1 MQDRIEYRIESN
13 RIENRI
19 EQNCIIEQKTGIAFY
34 KNNVC
39 KIEQNRIEQ
48 NRIEQNTEQNIEQNC
63 MIEQKIGIAL
73 LDLYVHY
80 KIKQE
85 LKFYR
90 FI

>member
-1 MQDRIEYRIESN
+1 MQDRM
-13 RIENRI
+13 
-19 EQNCIIEQKTGIAFY
+19 EQNT
-34 KNNVC
+34 
-39 KIEQNRIEQ
+39 EQ
-48 NRIEQNTEQNIEQNC
+48 NRIEQNTEQNRIEYRIEQNRIELHDRIENRNCPYQNNVCKIEYRIEQNC
-63 MIEQKIGIAL
+63 MIEQKIAIAL

>member
-1 MQDRIEYRIESN
+1 MQDRIEYRIEQN

-19 EQNCIIEQKTGIAFY
+19 EQNCMIKQKTGITLY

-39 KIEQNRIEQ
+39 KIEQNTEQHRIEQ
-48 NRIEQNTEQNIEQNC
+48 RTEQNC